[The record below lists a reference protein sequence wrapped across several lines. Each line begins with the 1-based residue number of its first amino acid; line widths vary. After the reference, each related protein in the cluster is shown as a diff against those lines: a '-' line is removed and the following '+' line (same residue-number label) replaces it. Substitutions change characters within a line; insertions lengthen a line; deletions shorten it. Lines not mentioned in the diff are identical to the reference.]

1 MTSCARRAR
10 LSSEDDTKTK
20 TSTRPD
26 AEEAI
31 RKRPATP
38 PWPARDAKTASD
50 AAMDSLSA
58 TYRPRP
64 PRLRLCG
71 GTGFRK
77 ERAATAA
84 EAARG
89 AAYTA
94 AAATT
99 AQEALIQA
107 QAAEAEALKA
117 VASQLG
123 DDKDDAISPCS
134 SRPWRQQAPMR
145 GTLRR
150 RGEFGSSGGSGGSR
164 DGPCSSQGVPEGVLR
179 LEQSSLLPR
188 PPLPLSS
195 LEKAASKS
203 AYETTL
209 VARLREI

>member
-1 MTSCARRAR
+1 MTSCKACMAAR

-38 PWPARDAKTASD
+38 PWQARDAKTASD

-123 DDKDDAISPCS
+123 DDAISPCS
-134 SRPWRQQAPMR
+134 SRPWRQQVPMR

-164 DGPCSSQGVPEGVLR
+164 DGPCSIQGVPEGVLR
-179 LEQSSLLPR
+179 LELAA
-188 PPLPLSS
+188 
-195 LEKAASKS
+195 EAAAASQQLGEGS
-203 AYETTL
+203 EQ
-209 VARLREI
+209 VGV

>member
-1 MTSCARRAR
+1 MTSCKACMAAR

-26 AEEAI
+26 VEEAI
-31 RKRPATP
+31 MKRPATP
-38 PWPARDAKTASD
+38 PGPARDAKTASD

-89 AAYTA
+89 AAYAA

-117 VASQLG
+117 RDLVASQLG
-123 DDKDDAISPCS
+123 DDAISRHVHRGLGDSKFPCEGRCAGAAS
-134 SRPWRQQAPMR
+134 SAVAAAAAAHE
-145 GTLRR
+145 TALAAAKA
-150 RGEFGSSGGSGGSR
+150 F
-164 DGPCSSQGVPEGVLR
+164 LKAFYA
-179 LEQSSLLPR
+179 SSLLPR

-195 LEKAASKS
+195 SGEGG
-203 AYETTL
+203 
-209 VARLREI
+209 

>member
-1 MTSCARRAR
+1 MTSCKACMAAR

-26 AEEAI
+26 VEEAI
-31 RKRPATP
+31 MKRPATP
-38 PWPARDAKTASD
+38 PGPARDAKTASD
-50 AAMDSLSA
+50 VAMDSLSA

-89 AAYTA
+89 AAYAA

-117 VASQLG
+117 RGLSLRSWETTRSRHVHRGLG
-123 DDKDDAISPCS
+123 DSKLPC
-134 SRPWRQQAPMR
+134 
-145 GTLRR
+145 
-150 RGEFGSSGGSGGSR
+150 
-164 DGPCSSQGVPEGVLR
+164 EGRCAGAANSAVAAAAAAHETALAAAKAF
-179 LEQSSLLPR
+179 LKAFYASSLLPR

-195 LEKAASKS
+195 SGEGG
-203 AYETTL
+203 EQ
-209 VARLREI
+209 

>member
-1 MTSCARRAR
+1 MTSCKACMAAR

-26 AEEAI
+26 VEEAI
-31 RKRPATP
+31 MKRPATP
-38 PWPARDAKTASD
+38 PGPVRDAKTASD

-89 AAYTA
+89 AAYAA

-117 VASQLG
+117 RDCRFAVG
-123 DDKDDAISPCS
+123 
-134 SRPWRQQAPMR
+134 
-145 GTLRR
+145 RR
-150 RGEFGSSGGSGGSR
+150 RDLAMFIAALATASSHAR
-164 DGPCSSQGVPEGVLR
+164 D
-179 LEQSSLLPR
+179 
-188 PPLPLSS
+188 
-195 LEKAASKS
+195 AAP
-203 AYETTL
+203 
-209 VARLREI
+209 ARRVRQ